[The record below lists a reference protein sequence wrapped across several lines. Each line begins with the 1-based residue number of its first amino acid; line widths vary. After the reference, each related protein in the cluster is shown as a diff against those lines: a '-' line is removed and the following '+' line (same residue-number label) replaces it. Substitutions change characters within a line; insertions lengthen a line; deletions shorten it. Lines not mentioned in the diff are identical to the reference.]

1 MLVLGV
7 DPGTYKMGIGLVESD
22 GESYSLRLSD
32 ALSPPR
38 KAELAARLGW
48 LHSRLEELVAEIR
61 PDVVA
66 VESPFVGRN
75 IKAAISVGQAQ
86 AVAMVA
92 AASHGIPVSM
102 YAPREVKKAV
112 TDNGGSSK
120 EQVQDMV
127 QFLLNLPDPLE
138 PSDRA
143 DAAAVAICHINNVQ
157 THEIEMWE

>member
-127 QFLLNLPDPLE
+127 QFLLDLPDPLK

-157 THEIEMWE
+157 THDIEMWE

>member
-22 GESYSLRLSD
+22 GDSYSLRLSD

-48 LHSRLEELVAEIR
+48 LHGRLEELVAEIR

-92 AASHGIPVSM
+92 AASHGIPVST

-127 QFLLNLPDPLE
+127 QFLLDLPDPLE

-157 THEIEMWE
+157 THDIEMWE

>member
-22 GESYSLRLSD
+22 GDSYSLRLSD

-38 KAELAARLGW
+38 KADLAARLGW

-127 QFLLNLPDPLE
+127 QFLLDLPDPLE

-157 THEIEMWE
+157 THDIEMWE

>member
-48 LHSRLEELVAEIR
+48 LLGRLEELVAELR

-127 QFLLNLPDPLE
+127 QFLLDLPNPLE

-143 DAAAVAICHINNVQ
+143 DAAAVAICHINNTQ
-157 THEIEMWE
+157 AHDIEVWE

>member
-22 GESYSLRLSD
+22 GEGYSLRLSD

-48 LHSRLEELVAEIR
+48 LHGRLEKLVAETR

-127 QFLLNLPDPLE
+127 QFLLDLPDPLE

-143 DAAAVAICHINNVQ
+143 DAAAVAICHINNTQ
-157 THEIEMWE
+157 THDIEMWE

>member
-1 MLVLGV
+1 MLVLGI
-7 DPGTYKMGIGLVESD
+7 DPGTYRMGIGLVESD
-22 GESYSLRLSD
+22 GEAYSLRLSD

-38 KAELAARLGW
+38 NNGLAERLGW
-48 LHSRLEELVAEIR
+48 LHSHLDDLIAKVK

-75 IKAAISVGQAQ
+75 IKAAISVGQSQ

-92 AASHGIPVSM
+92 AASHGIPVST

-127 QFLLNLPDPLE
+127 QFLLNLSDPLE

-143 DAAAVAICHINNVQ
+143 DAAAVAICHINNSQ
-157 THEIEMWE
+157 TLNIEMWE

>member
-22 GESYSLRLSD
+22 GDSYSLRLSD

-38 KAELAARLGW
+38 NSELSARLGW
-48 LHSRLEELVAEIR
+48 LHSRLEELVAELR

-127 QFLLNLPDPLE
+127 QFLLDLPYPLE

-157 THEIEMWE
+157 THDIEMWE

>member
-38 KAELAARLGW
+38 KAELAVRLGW
-48 LHSRLEELVAEIR
+48 LHGRMEELVAEIR

-127 QFLLNLPDPLE
+127 QFLLDLPDPLE

-143 DAAAVAICHINNVQ
+143 DAAAVAICHINNTQ
-157 THEIEMWE
+157 AHDIEMWE

>member
-22 GESYSLRLSD
+22 GDGYSLRLSD

-38 KAELAARLGW
+38 NAELAARLGW
-48 LHSRLEELVAEIR
+48 LHGRLEKLMAEIM

-127 QFLLNLPDPLE
+127 QFLLDLAEPLE

-143 DAAAVAICHINNVQ
+143 DAAAVAICHINNAQ
-157 THEIEMWE
+157 TLDIEMWE

>member
-48 LHSRLEELVAEIR
+48 LHRRLEELMAEIR

-92 AASHGIPVSM
+92 AASHDIPVSM

-127 QFLLNLPDPLE
+127 QFLLGLPDPLE

-157 THEIEMWE
+157 THDIEMWE

>member
-1 MLVLGV
+1 MLVMGI
-7 DPGTYKMGIGLVESD
+7 DPGTRSMGIGLVESD
-22 GESYSLRLSD
+22 GEDFFLRHSD

-38 KAELAARLGW
+38 KADLAERLGW
-48 LHSRLEELVAEIR
+48 LHAHLAELIAEVR

-75 IKAAISVGQAQ
+75 IKAAIAVGQSQ

-92 AASHGIPVSM
+92 AASHGIPVST

-127 QFLLNLPDPLE
+127 QFLLDLEEPLH
-138 PSDRA
+138 PADRA
-143 DAAAVAICHINNVQ
+143 DAAAVAICHINNAQ
-157 THEIEMWE
+157 TLDIEMWE

>member
-127 QFLLNLPDPLE
+127 QFLLDLPDPLE

-143 DAAAVAICHINNVQ
+143 DAAAVAICHINNTQ
-157 THEIEMWE
+157 THHIEMWE

>member
-48 LHSRLEELVAEIR
+48 LHGRLEELVAELR

-127 QFLLNLPDPLE
+127 QFLLDLPNPLE

-143 DAAAVAICHINNVQ
+143 DAAAVAICHINNTQ
-157 THEIEMWE
+157 AHDIEVWE

>member
-22 GESYSLRLSD
+22 GDSYSLRLSD
-32 ALSPPR
+32 ALSAPR
-38 KAELAARLGW
+38 NRDLSERLGW
-48 LHSRLEELVAEIR
+48 LHSRMEELMAEIR

-127 QFLLNLPDPLE
+127 QFLLDLAEPLE

-143 DAAAVAICHINNVQ
+143 DAAAVAICHINNAQ
-157 THEIEMWE
+157 TLDIEMWE

>member
-7 DPGTYKMGIGLVESD
+7 DPGTYRMGVGLVESD
-22 GESYSLRLSD
+22 GEMYSLRLSD

-38 KAELAARLGW
+38 SAELAARLGW
-48 LHSRLEELVAEIR
+48 LHSRLEELMAEIR

-127 QFLLNLPDPLE
+127 QFLLDLPDPLE

-143 DAAAVAICHINNVQ
+143 DAAAVAICHINNAQ
-157 THEIEMWE
+157 THDIEMWE

>member
-22 GESYSLRLSD
+22 GDSYSLRLSD

-48 LHSRLEELVAEIR
+48 LHSRLEEMVAEIR

-127 QFLLNLPDPLE
+127 QFLLDLPDPLE

-157 THEIEMWE
+157 THDIEMWE